1 MAFGMT
7 FWSIVVA
14 VLAALLVGP
23 LYAPTH
29 VFSEKVM
36 LQVAK
41 NAIKKGHG
49 NSTAIVN
56 EVKYPRWVAKE
67 PKWMFNNAGGAMGSM
82 AVLHASFSE
91 YVIIFGTAVGTE
103 GATGRFMADDWFTI
117 LAGQQ
122 WAHSAGKMSKEI
134 YKAGDQHHL
143 KYGEFKQYKMP
154 DECWAL
160 EYARGNIVSMLP
172 FGMFDTIFSTL
183 DFYTFYQTVIVSA
196 HEMLNNLLQG
206 KI

>member
-56 EVKYPRWVAKE
+56 EVTLLSQHCRVSPVSER
-67 PKWMFNNAGGAMGSM
+67 PSGTSRLILGAPQATVPHTSDPS
-82 AVLHASFSE
+82 AARPCLVL
-91 YVIIFGTAVGTE
+91 
-103 GATGRFMADDWFTI
+103 ADDPGCPSDRRLCT
-117 LAGQQ
+117 
-122 WAHSAGKMSKEI
+122 K
-134 YKAGDQHHL
+134 
-143 KYGEFKQYKMP
+143 
-154 DECWAL
+154 C
-160 EYARGNIVSMLP
+160 R
-172 FGMFDTIFSTL
+172 
-183 DFYTFYQTVIVSA
+183 
-196 HEMLNNLLQG
+196 
-206 KI
+206 